1 MTETYGAMADFDD
14 PALPRATVD
23 PNETLWN
30 MQGGASHKFAYLT
43 DSGVY
48 TTRTVNDYAY
58 IDKAYAIKT
67 RQIEELDNW
76 LTNAVGEYETDML
89 QEIADIFGI
98 MLERSWSFDV
108 TVRFTGT
115 FTCPPDVDPETVVD
129 NLTFSLDESYYL
141 PDGTSID
148 DSDYQVES
156 SDWSEA

>member
-1 MTETYGAMADFDD
+1 MTDLVGD
-14 PALPRATVD
+14 PALEIPIPPPTPSQLA
-23 PNETLWN
+23 EALWN
-30 MQGGASHKFAYLT
+30 AQGGAGLTFAFMNERG
-43 DSGVY
+43 DFVK
-48 TTRTVNDYAY
+48 RTVADYAY
-58 IDKAYAIKT
+58 MDKAYTEKV
-67 RQIEELDNW
+67 RQIQELDNW
-76 LTNAVGEYETDML
+76 LQNAVGEYDVDML

-98 MLERSWSFDV
+98 MLERSWTFDV

-129 NLTFSLDESYYL
+129 NFTFSLDESYYL